1 MVIPSES
8 SGPSFSCSQN
18 ALICEE
24 GTTTSHI
31 KTQLV
36 PYVYMNKNKQQKLIK
51 HYRILGTRLV
61 LHWNDNDILMPKL
74 FNTFFTS
81 WFKKD
86 HLKAWMCHLKMM
98 RLASMLSRAVWLLP
112 CQGINHH
119 QNSKILQVFY
129 ETLFQITT
137 RNWYR
142 RTRGHCV
149 QDGLVMIN
157 DRGKPAVSYRWTG
170 WVWEITGWS
179 SRLQGNHRSF

>member
-119 QNSKILQVFY
+119 QNSKDSPSFLWDVVPNNYSKLISTNPGSL
-129 ETLFQITT
+129 
-137 RNWYR
+137 RAGW
-142 RTRGHCV
+142 
-149 QDGLVMIN
+149 
-157 DRGKPAVSYRWTG
+157 VSYDQWSGKTG
-170 WVWEITGWS
+170 S
-179 SRLQGNHRSF
+179 